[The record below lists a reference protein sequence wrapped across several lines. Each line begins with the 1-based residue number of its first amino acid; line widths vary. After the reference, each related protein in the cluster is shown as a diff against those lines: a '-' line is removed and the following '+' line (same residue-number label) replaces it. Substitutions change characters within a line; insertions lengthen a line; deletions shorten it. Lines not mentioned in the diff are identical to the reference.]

1 MKIPQECCNPL
12 GASLK
17 TNGFISTLILTQGL
31 EWSIEMRKIK
41 TVTKYVDSEYCKRYW
56 VTFDGVNNDG
66 GKVGVNLSAWSGRK
80 PTFAMWL

>member
-1 MKIPQECCNPL
+1 
-12 GASLK
+12 
-17 TNGFISTLILTQGL
+17 
-31 EWSIEMRKIK
+31 MRKIK

-66 GKVGVNLSAWSGRK
+66 GKVGVYLSAWSGRK

>member
-1 MKIPQECCNPL
+1 MKIPQECCNTL
-12 GASLK
+12 GVLLK
-17 TNGFISTLILTQGL
+17 TNRFISPLILARGL

-41 TVTKYVDSEYCKRYW
+41 TVTTYVDSEYCKRYW

-66 GKVGVNLSAWSGRK
+66 GKVGANLSAWSGRK